1 MTNSKP
7 VTNNKEKAKAKKK
20 KDPLR
25 LNLAK
30 LSKLKYED
38 EILSGNDLAAYGDA
52 LAGAKAAMNA
62 IKKTIDDAE
71 AILKAATLRHYC
83 EHYAQTGRAP
93 DVRMFESKL
102 GSFQV
107 VQQSTAKVTME
118 KAEELKGQGIDL
130 EQFKTRNSYTIRMAK
145 ASKSD
150 TRKIIESMQGILGED
165 FPDVVSEY
173 VHVDDEFFDNFDD
186 IVKQSLGPGQR
197 LDEKMLEVL
206 RVLNPTIQFREFS
219 TDLKEQA
226 GYDLALEFSHVSAE
240 RKKAAKEA
248 ARRVKAEAADE
259 KRRRLEAQ

>member
-7 VTNNKEKAKAKKK
+7 ITNNKEKSKAKKK
-20 KDPLR
+20 KDPLK

-30 LSKLKYED
+30 LDKLRYED
-38 EILSGNDLAAYGDA
+38 EVLSGNDLAAYGDA
-52 LAGAKAAMNA
+52 LAGAKAALNA
-62 IKKTIDDAE
+62 IKKTIEDAE
-71 AILKAATLRHYC
+71 SILKAATLRHYC

-107 VQQSTAKVTME
+107 VQQSTAKVTAD

-130 EQFKTRNSYTIRMAK
+130 EKFKTRNSYTIRMAK
-145 ASKSD
+145 ASKSA
-150 TRKIIESMQGILGED
+150 TKEIIENLHGILGED
-165 FPDVVSEY
+165 FSDVVSEY
-173 VHVDDEFFDNFDD
+173 VHVDEEFFDNFDD

-197 LDEKMLEVL
+197 LDDKMLEVL
-206 RVLNPTIQFREFS
+206 RVLSPTIQFREFS

-226 GYDLALEFSHVSAE
+226 GYDLALEFAHVSAE

-259 KRRRLEAQ
+259 KRRRQEA